1 LDGHSMTGKTKSAC
15 SLSPP
20 PVNTSCLYVDCST
33 GLPDM
38 RKFNPAVHRMVI
50 LDELSATS
58 AIACKKMLQ
67 ASNDIVNLGTSP
79 TMQFSFALT
88 CWKTMF
94 VVASNTWQ
102 SDLAAMRQCDK
113 AWLELNAVYIE
124 VKEPLFV

>member
-1 LDGHSMTGKTKSAC
+1 MTGKTKFAC

-38 RKFNPAVHRMVI
+38 RKFNPAVHKMVI
-50 LDELSATS
+50 LDEFSATS
-58 AIACKKMLQ
+58 GIACKKMLQ

-79 TMQFSFALT
+79 TMQFSFSLT

-94 VVASNTWQ
+94 VVASNTWK
-102 SDLAAMRQCDK
+102 SDLVAMRPCDK
-113 AWLELNAVYIE
+113 AWLELNSVYIE